1 MNARGQAI
9 LLAELY
15 QSLGWPSRFITC
27 ESKFYKDDIDATVVT
42 VVWSF
47 SLKKWVMMDASMAA
61 YVTDENGLLLHPG
74 EIRQRMKDERP
85 LLSNKE
91 ANWNHQQKVTK
102 EAYLDYYLAKNLY
115 YLSGYQNNRPGIESE
130 RKGNYYTL
138 VPMGEKVRIGISVY
152 DDAWFWDSP
161 F

>member
-1 MNARGQAI
+1 
-9 LLAELY
+9 
-15 QSLGWPSRFITC
+15 
-27 ESKFYKDDIDATVVT
+27 
-42 VVWSF
+42 
-47 SLKKWVMMDASMAA
+47 MAA